1 MTFLSNLRL
10 KGILCSFILVL
21 EEKANKEIPESP
33 RLDIFEK
40 IPTKIFAL
48 SDAGD
53 ITQDPLNGGGISD
66 SLGKVIDS
74 FVLST

>member
-1 MTFLSNLRL
+1 MTFLSNLIL

-53 ITQDPLNGGGISD
+53 IT
-66 SLGKVIDS
+66 
-74 FVLST
+74 